1 MGLTSAA
8 YTIMSIAREYERIEA
23 VDEEDEVRI
32 SVGLVCFKIGGVN
45 VRLYPAGEK

>member
-8 YTIMSIAREYERIEA
+8 YTIVSLVREYERIEA
-23 VDEEDEVRI
+23 VDVEDEVRI
-32 SVGLVCFKIGGVN
+32 SVGLVCFKVGGVK